1 VRRPLTLI
9 ALAAVAA
16 VAACASSGAS
26 PDPETATDRVL
37 AVDKSGVYRTTDSP
51 AASFVA
57 PVDAN
62 RTLRALADA
71 YTALGIELTLVDP
84 PNGRVGNPRFTR
96 RRELNGQAI
105 STYLNCGRNMT
116 GDRAD
121 NERITWSV
129 ISSAKAD
136 PGGGTRVVTAINADS
151 QPMDGTSGD
160 HTPCGTTGRLE
171 ELIRKDVLLRIAA
184 K

>member
-1 VRRPLTLI
+1 MRRSLSFI
-9 ALAAVAA
+9 AISAVAV

-26 PDPETATDRVL
+26 ADPGPPSDRIL
-37 AVDKSGVYRTTDSP
+37 AVDKSGIYRTTDAP
-51 AASFVA
+51 AASFVS

-62 RTLRALADA
+62 RTLRALADV
-71 YTALGIELTLVDP
+71 YTALGIELTLIDP
-84 PNGRVGNPRFTR
+84 PNGRIGNPRFAK

-121 NERITWSV
+121 NDRVTWSV
-129 ISSAKAD
+129 VSTAKAD
-136 PGGGTRVVTAINADS
+136 GAGGTRVVTAVTADA

-160 HTPCGTTGRLE
+160 HTACGTTGRLE
-171 ELIRKDVLLRIAA
+171 ELIRKDVLLRVAA
-184 K
+184 R